1 VSGDYLKETPFEE
14 FSIDSPMNTLNRS
27 RNARV
32 EQHLSI
38 VDPVARHYAANSG
51 QDQEDLRQVGLLGLL
66 RAAERFE
73 PNRSVPFAA
82 FAKPHVRGAILHY
95 LRDGA
100 ALVRIPRRD
109 QATASHESALMNA
122 AKQRRTLITNDLDHL
137 QSMESVRTEP
147 EQVERSKTVMT
158 ALADLERSERQA
170 VTHVVLK
177 GQSLRQAGRCI
188 GVSAMTVQRRLKR
201 GLNSLRHELRSQP
214 WPD

>member
-1 VSGDYLKETPFEE
+1 
-14 FSIDSPMNTLNRS
+14 MNTLNRN

-32 EQHLSI
+32 EQHLAI
-38 VDPVARHYAANSG
+38 VDPVARHYAASSG

-82 FAKPHVRGAILHY
+82 FAKPHIRGAILHY

-109 QATASHESALMNA
+109 QGAASHSSIVMNA
-122 AKQRRTLITNDLDHL
+122 AKQRRSLITSDLDQL
-137 QSMESVRTEP
+137 LSREPVRAEP
-147 EQVERSKTVMT
+147 EQLECSSAVMT
-158 ALADLERSERQA
+158 ALADLDKPERQA

-201 GLNSLRHELRSQP
+201 GLNSLRHELRTQP
-214 WPD
+214 WLD

>member
-1 VSGDYLKETPFEE
+1 
-14 FSIDSPMNTLNRS
+14 MNTLNRS

-82 FAKPHVRGAILHY
+82 FAKPHIRGAILHY

-109 QATASHESALMNA
+109 QAMASYESALMNA
-122 AKQRRTLITNDLDHL
+122 AKQRRSLITNDLDHL
-137 QSMESVRTEP
+137 QSMEPVRTEP
-147 EQVERSKTVMT
+147 EQLERNTFLMT

-201 GLNSLRHELRSQP
+201 GLNSLRHTLSSQP
-214 WPD
+214 WPG

>member
-1 VSGDYLKETPFEE
+1 MIGDCLKGDLKEFQA
-14 FSIDSPMNTLNRS
+14 DRPMNTLKRI

-32 EQHLSI
+32 EQHLAI
-38 VDPVARHYAANSG
+38 VEPVARHYAASSG

-73 PNRSVPFAA
+73 PGRSVPFAA
-82 FAKPHVRGAILHY
+82 FAKPHIRGAILHY

-109 QATASHESALMNA
+109 QATQTQASDGMNA
-122 AKQRRTLITNDLDHL
+122 AKQRRSMSDDLEHV
-137 QSMESVRTEP
+137 QAIEPVRTRP
-147 EQVERSKTVMT
+147 ESLECSRAVLT
-158 ALADLERSERQA
+158 ALAELNRSDRQA

-201 GLNSLRHELRSQP
+201 GLNSLRHELRTQP

>member
-1 VSGDYLKETPFEE
+1 MSGDCLKGPLKEFQA
-14 FSIDSPMNTLNRS
+14 DRPMNTLNRI

-32 EQHLSI
+32 EQHLAI
-38 VDPVARHYAANSG
+38 VEPVARHYAANSG

-73 PNRSVPFAA
+73 PGRSVPFAA
-82 FAKPHVRGAILHY
+82 FAKPHIRGAILHY

-100 ALVRIPRRD
+100 ALIRIPRRD
-109 QATASHESALMNA
+109 QAISSHASDGMNA
-122 AKQRRTLITNDLDHL
+122 ATQRRLMSHDLE
-137 QSMESVRTEP
+137 QIQEMEPVRTKP
-147 EQVERSKTVMT
+147 ESLECSTAVLT
-158 ALADLERSERQA
+158 ALADLERPERQA
-170 VTHVVLK
+170 VKHVVLK

-201 GLNSLRHELRSQP
+201 GLNSMRQKLRTQP